1 MRFVWC
7 ALKIFSNNLLRIHSE
22 FPLAQKH
29 ISKCR
34 REFIAK
40 AIRQFAY
47 CFFVCVWTILF
58 SIRHSEKSIQV
69 LNIFPS
75 ENPFNTCLA
84 QLNRYSSLCIFRNSM
99 ENEPLTTFF
108 FGCWK
113 IDCECY
119 FSLVYFI
126 FLVFF
131 FLSLVF
137 SLVSFF
143 SR

>member
-75 ENPFNTCLA
+75 ENAFNTCLA

-99 ENEPLTTFF
+99 ENELLTTFF
-108 FGCWK
+108 FWLLK
-113 IDCECY
+113 NRLRMLFLASLFH
-119 FSLVYFI
+119 FSR
-126 FLVFF
+126 F
-131 FLSLVF
+131 FLSL
-137 SLVSFF
+137 SRFF
-143 SR
+143 SCFFFL